1 MATTRAHSPI
11 SNWGTPFTLGD
22 CLCLCSLCNRQLV
35 AAEGYNALFR
45 GLKPAMVRAFP
56 ANAACFLGVELSM
69 KLMNSL
75 W

>member
-1 MATTRAHSPI
+1 MS
-11 SNWGTPFTLGD
+11 GD
-22 CLCLCSLCNRQLV
+22 WRWLIGGGLPCRQLTAV
-35 AAEGYNALFR
+35 EGVGALFR